1 VFLIKSLPRTM
12 GFERYLELLG
22 TLLPLY
28 EEVATSRVFEDG
40 KTIVYVIYDQK
51 LGLEAYRM
59 MCTCCV

>member
-1 VFLIKSLPRTM
+1 M

-40 KTIVYVIYDQK
+40 KTIVYVIDNQK